1 MIDIKAKTR
10 IHRYSCYYC
19 DCTGFFERKRTV
31 FQIWSWGYQ
40 IVDKKICNYCNGR
53 GFIEFKVDKGTLGKI
68 TLFNGESINGTTLY
82 TDNKKVVH
90 GSFFSKEPMAYGTLK
105 EYTNVA

>member
-40 IVDKKICNYCNGR
+40 IV
-53 GFIEFKVDKGTLGKI
+53 
-68 TLFNGESINGTTLY
+68 
-82 TDNKKVVH
+82 
-90 GSFFSKEPMAYGTLK
+90 
-105 EYTNVA
+105 

>member
-53 GFIEFKVDKGTLGKI
+53 GFIESKHRYNRENNFQ
-68 TLFNGESINGTTLY
+68 
-82 TDNKKVVH
+82 
-90 GSFFSKEPMAYGTLK
+90 SFLEH
-105 EYTNVA
+105 